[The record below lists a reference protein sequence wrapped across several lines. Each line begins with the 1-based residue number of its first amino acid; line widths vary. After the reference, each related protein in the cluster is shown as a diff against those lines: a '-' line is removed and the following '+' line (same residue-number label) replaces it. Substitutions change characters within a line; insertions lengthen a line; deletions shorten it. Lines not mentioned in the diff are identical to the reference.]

1 MKFSHLIPNSRSKT
15 AKVAA
20 LIAAV
25 VLPSALAYAGY
36 LAYTRFE
43 RKKYIK
49 KIKDVLFLGDSQ
61 SVTDNSYADLVS
73 KNMDW
78 NYDKISKVG
87 AKTDYVL
94 NEYRGSTNNYDAV
107 VVMIGGN
114 DVWARG
120 NSSQAIQNLKE
131 IKALARKRQQLVIFI
146 SPPSKRFYS
155 LDSTKLSEYDKIR
168 KWMKSNADL
177 FVDGTSVTDS
187 ENLFLNDKLHLN
199 LEGQN
204 QIAYHFTEALREL

>member
-1 MKFSHLIPNSRSKT
+1 
-15 AKVAA
+15 
-20 LIAAV
+20 
-25 VLPSALAYAGY
+25 
-36 LAYTRFE
+36 
-43 RKKYIK
+43 
-49 KIKDVLFLGDSQ
+49 
-61 SVTDNSYADLVS
+61 
-73 KNMDW
+73 
-78 NYDKISKVG
+78 
-87 AKTDYVL
+87 
-94 NEYRGSTNNYDAV
+94 
-107 VVMIGGN
+107 MIGGN